1 MKRFISIF
9 VLAAFT
15 GSQYAVADEGMWMI
29 NAIDKA
35 LEKKMQERGLQLSAD
50 EIYNA
55 DSPDA
60 SISDAVVSLDFGC
73 TGSIISDNGLLI
85 TNHHCAY
92 GDVHGLS
99 TADKNYLEE
108 GFWAMKD
115 SEEVNIRG
123 KHAYLLKRVLD
134 VTDEVTAMK
143 AELDNSGVRYG
154 MRKLSHLMET
164 RYKKKTGL
172 DAWLSSMWK
181 GGKYYMALYEVY
193 SDVRLVAA
201 PPVTSAAFGGDTDN
215 WEWPQHKCDFA
226 MYRIYAA
233 PDGSPAEYSENNV
246 PMHPKAKLNISLDGY
261 REGDFTM
268 VIGYPGRTNR
278 YSSSYEV
285 DFDTEVKLPISNRI
299 RAAQMEIVNKWM
311 NADPGIR
318 LKYSDYYFGLSNV
331 QELNCGQEEC
341 YKRFHVAEQK
351 AAEEMQLEEWILAD
365 EARTARWGDL
375 LSGMKEKYAATEVPE
390 RNMGYFRETLVRG
403 TRLENYMRRAWNARE
418 PEAAMKKIMDGIGGL
433 DMNVERELMEY
444 AIGEYIANVN
454 PSYFGAW
461 QREMIDRFSD
471 DGICDTKA
479 LTDSLWNMSMFT
491 SEERR
496 AGLAECG
503 ADIKNDPLCRFVMEV
518 EIREFRE
525 DIDKAEGTPDLLELN
540 REYTHALY
548 LMRRE
553 KGIEQYPDANSTM
566 RLTYGRVGGL
576 EPKDGIRCD
585 WKTTPAGILEK
596 YDASSYEFGLEERQ
610 RSLYASGEWGR
621 WGFGP
626 GNRTMYVDFL
636 TDNDITGGNSGS
648 PVLNARGELIGLAFD
663 GNKES
668 LASDAMFTEGYNKCV
683 CVDIRF
689 ILWTLD
695 RYAGMNR
702 ILTELGFQSRPY

>member
-1 MKRFISIF
+1 MIF
-9 VLAAFT
+9 VLAALT
-15 GSQYAVADEGMWMI
+15 GSQYAIADEGMWMI

-35 LEKKMQERGLQLSAD
+35 LEKKMQERGLLLSAD
-50 EIYNA
+50 ELYNA
-55 DSPDA
+55 DAPDA
-60 SISDAVVSLDFGC
+60 SVSDAVVSLDFGC
-73 TGSIISDNGLLI
+73 TGSIISDRGLLI

-92 GDVHGLS
+92 SDVHGLS
-99 TADKNYLEE
+99 TADRNYLEE

-115 SEEVNIRG
+115 SEEVCIKG

-181 GGKYYMALYEVY
+181 GEKYYMALYEVY

-226 MYRIYAA
+226 MYRIYTA
-233 PDGSPAEYSENNV
+233 PDGSPAEYSASNV
-246 PMHPKAKLNISLDGY
+246 PMQPKAKLDISLDGY

-268 VIGYPGRTNR
+268 VIGYPGRTDR
-278 YSSSYEV
+278 YSSSFEV
-285 DFDTEVKLPISNRI
+285 NFDTNVKLPISNRI
-299 RAAQMEIVNKWM
+299 RAAQMEIVNRWM
-311 NADPGIR
+311 NADPRIR

-341 YKRFHVAEQK
+341 YRRFHVAQQK
-351 AAEEMQLEEWILAD
+351 AAEEKELEEWILAD
-365 EARTARWGDL
+365 EARTARWGGL
-375 LSGMKEKYAATEVPE
+375 LSGMKEKYAATAVPE
-390 RNMGYFRETLVRG
+390 TNMGYFRETLIRG
-403 TRLENYMRRAWNARE
+403 TRMANYMRRAWNSRE
-418 PEAAMKKIMDGIGGL
+418 QKAEGRATMKKIMDGICEL

-444 AIGEYIANVN
+444 AIGEYIANVS
-454 PSYFGAW
+454 PSYFGEW
-461 QREMIDRFSD
+461 QKEMIERFSA

-479 LTDSLWNMSMFT
+479 LTDSLWNKSMFT

-496 AGLAECG
+496 AGLAECD

-518 EIREFRE
+518 EIREFRQ
-525 DIDKAEGTPDLLELN
+525 DIEKAEGTPDLIELN

-548 LMRRE
+548 MMRRE

-596 YDASSYEFGLEERQ
+596 YDASSYEFGLDERQ
-610 RSLYASGEWGR
+610 RSLYASAEWGR

-626 GNRTMYVDFL
+626 GNGTMYVNFL

-702 ILTELGFQSRPY
+702 ILAELGF